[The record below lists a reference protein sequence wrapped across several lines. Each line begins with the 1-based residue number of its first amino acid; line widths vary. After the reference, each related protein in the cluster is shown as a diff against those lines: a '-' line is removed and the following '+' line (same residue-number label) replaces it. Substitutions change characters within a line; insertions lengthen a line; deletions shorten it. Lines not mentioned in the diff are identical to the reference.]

1 MTFKKA
7 LTLMKKLNIKGEIIS
22 HETSGRTTMEA
33 AKALGVPPRNILKSL
48 LLISKKKE
56 YLAVIITGDKRV
68 NIRKLKQITGF
79 KKLRLAKPS
88 EVEDFT
94 GFKIGGVPPFAFH
107 GKCRIIVDREV
118 LEREYVI
125 GACGDEYHG
134 VKLDPEIFKKLGYE
148 IADIT
153 E

>member
-1 MTFKKA
+1 MTFEKA
-7 LTLMKKLNIKGEIIS
+7 LALIKKLDIEGEIIS
-22 HETSGRTTMEA
+22 HKASGRTTMDA
-33 AKALGVPPRNILKSL
+33 AKALKISPENILKSL
-48 LLISKKKE
+48 LLVSKKGK

-68 NIRKLKQITGF
+68 NIKKLEKITSL
-79 KKLRLAKPS
+79 KKLRLANPS
-88 EVEDFT
+88 EVENFT

-107 GKCRIIVDREV
+107 GKCPVIVDKNV
-118 LEREYVI
+118 LEKEFVI

-134 VKLDPEIFKKLGYE
+134 IKINPKIFEKLSYE